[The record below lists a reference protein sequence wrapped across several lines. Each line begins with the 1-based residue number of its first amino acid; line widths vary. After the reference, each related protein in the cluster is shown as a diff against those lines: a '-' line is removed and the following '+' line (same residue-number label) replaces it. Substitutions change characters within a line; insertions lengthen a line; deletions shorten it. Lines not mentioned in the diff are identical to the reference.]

1 MVVRLHDLTLGCV
14 FEDLLVEVYALEGA
28 DPASKPNDPA
38 YTAIVRDPSGYCT
51 LVYRSSNK
59 CQPSNVKKGRYFLIS
74 GRWCSRPRAQALMSR
89 AQHAQQ
95 REAVLSCIAGCV

>member
-14 FEDLLVEVYALEGA
+14 FEDLLVEVYNLEGA

-38 YTAIVRDPSGYCT
+38 YTAVVRDPSGYCT

-74 GRWCSRPRAQALMSR
+74 GECCLLPNPQEFQGRSSPLLRGPSVCCCP
-89 AQHAQQ
+89 
-95 REAVLSCIAGCV
+95 